1 MRAKYYKL
9 GMRQMRKEKSFVFFL
24 VLLVVFSS
32 VTTFYTQKIEPI
44 LYNFTKSNAYG
55 LAMNATEKAIFSKIH
70 NISYDSIISK
80 QYDKNGKLV
89 ALYAN
94 TGEINKISNELI
106 LEIENNI
113 LKIDE
118 SNINIPLAL
127 FLDLGVFGG
136 EGAKINI
143 KTIPLGDTKIECVS
157 QFESV
162 GINQTRHRI
171 LLDVKTYYT
180 IISPVYIRNEC
191 YHTEVLLAETI
202 INGDIPSSYTN
213 LDLTKLYDNISLS

>member
-32 VTTFYTQKIEPI
+32 VTTIYTQKIEPI
-44 LYNFTKSNAYG
+44 LYNFTKAKAYT
-55 LAMNATEKAIFSKIH
+55 LAMNATEKAILSKIQ
-70 NISYDSIISK
+70 NISYDGIISK
-80 QYDKNGKLV
+80 QYGENGKLV

-94 TGEINKISNELI
+94 TGEINRISNELI
-106 LEIENNI
+106 LEIESNI
-113 LKIDE
+113 LKVEVSD
-118 SNINIPLAL
+118 INIPLAL
-127 FLDLGVFGG
+127 FLDLGIIGG
-136 EGAKINI
+136 GNAKINI
-143 KTIPLGDTKIECVS
+143 KAIPLGDTKIECVS
-157 QFESV
+157 QFDSV

-180 IISPVYIRNEC
+180 IISPVYIKNEC

-202 INGDIPSSYTN
+202 INGEIPSSYIN
-213 LDLTKLYDNISLS
+213 LDLTKSYDNISLS

>member
-9 GMRQMRKEKSFVFFL
+9 GLRQMRKEKSFVFFL
-24 VLLVVFSS
+24 VLVILFSS
-32 VTTFYTQKIEPI
+32 FTTLYTQKIEPV
-44 LYNFTKSNAYG
+44 LYNFTKANAYT
-55 LAMNATEKAIFSKIH
+55 LAMNSTEKAILSKIH
-70 NISYDSIISK
+70 NYSYDSIISK
-80 QYDKNGKLV
+80 QYNENGKLV

-94 TGEINKISNELI
+94 TGQINGLSSELV
-106 LEIENNI
+106 LEIEKNI
-113 LKIDE
+113 LNTDM
-118 SNINIPLAL
+118 SAINIPLAL

-136 EGAKINI
+136 ASAKINI
-143 KTIPLGDTKIECVS
+143 KTIPLGDTKVDCVS
-157 QFESV
+157 QFDSV

-171 LLDVKTYYT
+171 FLDVKTYYT

-213 LDLTKLYDNISLS
+213 LDLTKLYDSISLS